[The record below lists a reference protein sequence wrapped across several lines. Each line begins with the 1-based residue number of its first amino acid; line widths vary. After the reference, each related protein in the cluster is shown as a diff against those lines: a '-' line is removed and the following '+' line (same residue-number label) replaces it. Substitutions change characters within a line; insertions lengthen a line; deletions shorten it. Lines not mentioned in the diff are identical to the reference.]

1 MLAAHINL
9 DLPEIDEANAEAC
22 ERMVDARPVLVDFL
36 PAADVIPE
44 MESTTIQHAGP
55 PVEWDRRSG
64 PQKGGILG
72 AIMFEGLADNVE
84 DAEKLVLDGSVELL
98 PNHHRST
105 VGSMAGIIS
114 AHLPVW
120 VVRNVTHGNL
130 AYCTLETNLSFGGH
144 DPKTLETLRW
154 QRDLLQ
160 PALSAALAVSD
171 GIELNPI
178 TAKALQ
184 MGDDCH
190 QRFEASTN
198 MTNTALTKLLLA
210 SDVDKGVALE
220 VLEYL
225 DADRMLYLGVCMAAS
240 KATADAARNIRHST
254 VCTVVARNGTECG
267 IQVSGLGDR
276 WFTGPANLITE
287 EGIYFAGYGAEDA
300 ALDIGD
306 SAITEAVGLGGCAIY
321 ASPTQWPFL
330 GQHPEPKARHEQEM
344 MWKVCAAKH
353 PQFVI
358 PALDYQG
365 TALGLDV
372 RKVVAERYEPIVVTA
387 IAAKDPVKIGRM
399 IGAGLG
405 RAPVSAF
412 EAACTAME
420 VRLGT

>member
-1 MLAAHINL
+1 VVAVHSKL
-9 DLPEIDEANAEAC
+9 DIPEIDEANAEAC
-22 ERMVDARPVLVDFL
+22 ERMGEARPVLVDFL
-36 PAADVIPE
+36 PAAEVIPE
-44 MESTTIQHAGP
+44 MTATTIQHAGP
-55 PVEWDRRSG
+55 PVDWDRRSG
-64 PQKGGILG
+64 PQRGGILG

-84 DAEKLVLDGSVELL
+84 DAEKLVLDGTIELL

-120 VVRNVTHGNL
+120 VVRNEKHGNL

-144 DPKTLETLRW
+144 DPGTLKTLAW
-154 QRDLLQ
+154 QRDVLQ
-160 PALSAALAVSD
+160 PALSAAVSNSD
-171 GIELNPI
+171 GVDLNSI

-190 QRFEASTN
+190 QRFEASTY
-198 MTNTALTKLLLA
+198 MANTALTKLLLA
-210 SDVDKGVALE
+210 SDVEKNVILE

-225 DADRMLYLGVCMAAS
+225 DDDRMLYLGVCMAAS
-240 KATADAARNIRHST
+240 KATADAARNISHST

-287 EGIYFAGYGAEDA
+287 EGIYFAGYGPEDA

-306 SAITEAVGLGGCAIY
+306 SAIVEAVGLGGCAIY
-321 ASPTQWPFL
+321 ASPTHWPFL
-330 GQHPEPKARHEQEM
+330 GPHPEPKARHEQEM

-372 RKVVAERYEPIVVTA
+372 RKVVAENYEPALNTA
-387 IAAKDPVKIGRM
+387 IAPKDPVKIGRM

-412 EAACTAME
+412 ETACTAME
-420 VRLGT
+420 EELHM